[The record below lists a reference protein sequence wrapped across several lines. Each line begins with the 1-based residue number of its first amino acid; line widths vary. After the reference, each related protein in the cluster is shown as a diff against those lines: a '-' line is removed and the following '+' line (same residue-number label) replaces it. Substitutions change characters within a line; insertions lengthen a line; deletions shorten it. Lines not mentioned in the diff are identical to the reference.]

1 MGRIRQHLNENKVMA
16 GILHH
21 LRICRTVADVTYKE
35 WGAYRTH
42 SMVSIIV
49 GPVYFMVQYFIWTAV
64 YGDHATL
71 GGMELPQM
79 IRYFGATALIG
90 YLTMNFA
97 DWNLSMLVR
106 TGKFLTFH
114 LRPMNHRSF
123 ALYQKLGHRSLGFL
137 FEFLPCLLIFIFIFG
152 IDMRPASYLWTTLS
166 VALAFLMNFYVNYTI
181 GLTSFWL
188 VQLSGIRG
196 AFMLVSGLF
205 SGTLIPLG
213 FFPHWL
219 QVIQFFLPFQ
229 YIAYMPAM
237 VFTGNY
243 SLGGVTLPIEHVV
256 GLQAV
261 AVLVMFGLCELV
273 QRLATKQFTAVGA

>member
-1 MGRIRQHLNENKVMA
+1 MGYLQHKLT
-16 GILHH
+16 
-21 LRICRTVADVTYKE
+21 ICRAVAGVTYKE
-35 WGAYRTH
+35 WSAYRTH

-64 YGDHATL
+64 YGGHSSL
-71 GGMELPQM
+71 GGMELSDM

-90 YLTMNFA
+90 YLIMDFA

-114 LRPMNHRSF
+114 LRPVHHRSF
-123 ALYQKLGHRSLGFL
+123 ALFQKIGHRILGLL
-137 FEFLPCLLIFIFIFG
+137 FEFLPCLLIFVFVFKV
-152 IDMRPASYLWTTLS
+152 DMRPASFVWSSLS
-166 VALAFLMNFYVNYTI
+166 VLLAFLMTFYVNYTI

-188 VQLSGIRG
+188 VQSGGIRS
-196 AFMLVSGLF
+196 AFMLISSIF
-205 SGTLIPLG
+205 SGALIPLA

-237 VFTGNY
+237 VFTGRY
-243 SLGGVTLPIEHVV
+243 SLGGINLSIEQVV
-256 GLQAV
+256 GIQAV
-261 AVLVMFGLCELV
+261 AVVVTFGFNELV
-273 QRLATKQFTAVGA
+273 YRLAMKQFTAVGA